1 MDLNAFI
8 KEALNEDIGDGDHT
22 SLACFPNNAIGKAD
36 LISKDVGIIAGI
48 ELAKKII
55 CTYDKNIFIETFKKD
70 GDKIG
75 IGDLIFTLNGPA
87 QSILRLF
94 LNCMQRM
101 SGIASQTAKIKQL
114 IAHTNVSIL
123 DTRKTTP
130 LFREIEKWAVRI
142 GGGENHRFGLFDMVM
157 IKDNHVDFSGGVK
170 NAIISVKKYLKENNK
185 SLKIEIEVRN
195 QSELEQVLKVGGVD
209 RILFDNF
216 SPAELKKALTKVPNN
231 IETEASG
238 GITIETIKEYAE
250 TGVQLIS
257 AIPTI
262 ANSNNI
268 EYFFSL
274 TFLFGGIYCIGSIKL
289 SNC

>member
-22 SLACFPNNAIGKAD
+22 SLACFPNNAIGKAN
-36 LISKDVGIIAGI
+36 LISKDIGIIAGI

-55 CTYDKNIFIETFKKD
+55 CTYDDNIYIETFKKD
-70 GDKIG
+70 GDEIQ
-75 IGDLIFTLNGPA
+75 IGDLIFSLNGPA
-87 QSILRLF
+87 QSILSIERLF

-114 IAHTNVSIL
+114 VAHTDVTIL

-142 GGGENHRFGLFDMVM
+142 GGGQNHRFGLFDMVM
-157 IKDNHVDFSGGVK
+157 IKDNHVDFSGGIK
-170 NAIISVKKYLKENNK
+170 NAIISVKKYLEENNK
-185 SLKIEIEVRN
+185 NLKIEVEVRN
-195 QSELEQVLKVGGVD
+195 QSELEEAIQIGGVD

-216 SPAELKKALTKVPNN
+216 SPAELNIALAMVPNN

-250 TGVQLIS
+250 TGVQFIS
-257 AIPTI
+257 VGALTHSYKSIDLSLK
-262 ANSNNI
+262 AN
-268 EYFFSL
+268 F
-274 TFLFGGIYCIGSIKL
+274 
-289 SNC
+289 

>member
-1 MDLNAFI
+1 MDLNEFI

-22 SLACFPNNAIGKAD
+22 SIACFPINAIGKAN

-55 CTYDKNIFIETFKKD
+55 CTYNDEIHIETFKKD
-70 GDKIG
+70 GDEIQ
-75 IGDLIFTLNGPA
+75 IGDLIFSLNGPA
-87 QSILRLF
+87 QSILSVERLF

-101 SGIASQTAKIKQL
+101 SGIASQTAEIKKL
-114 IAHTNVSIL
+114 VAHTNVSIL

-142 GGGENHRFGLFDMVM
+142 GGGKNHRFGLFDMVM
-157 IKDNHVDFSGGVK
+157 IKDNHVDFSGGIK
-170 NAIISVKKYLKENNK
+170 NAIISVKNYLKEKNK
-185 SLKIEIEVRN
+185 NLKIEIEVRN
-195 QSELEQVLKVGGVD
+195 QSELDEAIKTGGVD

-216 SPAELKKALTKVPNN
+216 SPAELKIALAKVPKN

-250 TGVQLIS
+250 TGVQFIS
-257 AIPTI
+257 VGALTHSYKSIDLSLKAI
-262 ANSNNI
+262 
-268 EYFFSL
+268 F
-274 TFLFGGIYCIGSIKL
+274 
-289 SNC
+289 

>member
-22 SLACFPNNAIGKAD
+22 SLACFPNNAIGKAN
-36 LISKDVGIIAGI
+36 LISKDIGIIAGI

-55 CTYDKNIFIETFKKD
+55 CTYDDNIYIETFKKD
-70 GDKIG
+70 GDEIQ
-75 IGDLIFTLNGPA
+75 IGDLIFSLSGPA
-87 QSILRLF
+87 QSILSIERLF

-101 SGIASQTAKIKQL
+101 SGIASQTAKIKNL
-114 IAHTNVSIL
+114 VAHTNVSIL

-142 GGGENHRFGLFDMVM
+142 GGGKNHRFGLFDMVM
-157 IKDNHVDFSGGVK
+157 IKDNHVDFSGGIK
-170 NAIISVKKYLKENNK
+170 NAIISVKKYLKEKNK
-185 SLKIEIEVRN
+185 NLKIEIEVRN
-195 QSELEQVLKVGGVD
+195 QSELDEAIQVGGID

-216 SPAELKKALTKVPNN
+216 SPAELKIALAKVPKN

-250 TGVQLIS
+250 TGVQFIS
-257 AIPTI
+257 VGALTHSYKSIDLSLKAI
-262 ANSNNI
+262 
-268 EYFFSL
+268 F
-274 TFLFGGIYCIGSIKL
+274 
-289 SNC
+289 

>member
-22 SLACFPNNAIGKAD
+22 SLACFPNNAIGKAN
-36 LISKDVGIIAGI
+36 LISKDIGIIAGI

-55 CTYDKNIFIETFKKD
+55 CTYDDNIYIETFKKD
-70 GDKIG
+70 GDEIQ
-75 IGDLIFTLNGPA
+75 IGDLIFSLSGPA
-87 QSILRLF
+87 QSILSIERLF

-101 SGIASQTAKIKQL
+101 SGIASQTAKIKNL
-114 IAHTNVSIL
+114 VAHTNVSIL

-142 GGGENHRFGLFDMVM
+142 GGGKNHRFGLFDMVM
-157 IKDNHVDFSGGVK
+157 IKDNHVDFSGGIK
-170 NAIISVKKYLKENNK
+170 NAIISVKKYLKEKNK
-185 SLKIEIEVRN
+185 NLKIEIEVRN
-195 QSELEQVLKVGGVD
+195 QSELDEAIQVGGID

-216 SPAELKKALTKVPNN
+216 SPAELKIALAKVPKK

-250 TGVQLIS
+250 TGVQFIS
-257 AIPTI
+257 VGALTHSYKSIDLSLKAI
-262 ANSNNI
+262 
-268 EYFFSL
+268 F
-274 TFLFGGIYCIGSIKL
+274 
-289 SNC
+289 